1 MTKAMIAGMAGR
13 SREAIHRLGRLLSS
27 AGRDTRGVSA
37 VEFALI
43 VPVMCTLFLASVETT
58 QGLQADRKVSIAAR
72 ALSDLASQATV
83 IADADMTNI
92 LDATADV
99 MAPFPMSKAQVVVTG
114 IQTDALGVSRA
125 VWSDAR
131 NATRYTC
138 GQTMTIPAQL
148 KPAIGTT
155 GFLVLAEVKYAY
167 TPTIAYLISGT
178 VTLSDRLYTRPR
190 IGETVSRTPKQGSG
204 CI

>member
-1 MTKAMIAGMAGR
+1 MKSLAGMPAIGR
-13 SREAIHRLGRLLSS
+13 IGRRLRDFLSA
-27 AGRDTRGVSA
+27 AGRDTSGISA

-58 QGLQADRKVSIAAR
+58 QGLQADRKAAIAAR
-72 ALSDLASQATV
+72 TLSDLASQATV
-83 IADADMTNI
+83 IANAEMTNI

-99 MAPFPMSKAQVVVTG
+99 LAPFPMSKAQVVVTG
-114 IQTDALGVSRA
+114 IQTDILGVSRV
-125 VWSDAR
+125 VWSDTR
-131 NATRYTC
+131 NGTRYTC
-138 GQTMTIPAQL
+138 GQTIAVPAQL
-148 KPAIGTT
+148 KPLIGTT
-155 GFLVLAEVKYAY
+155 GFLVLAEVRYAY

-190 IGETVSRTPKQGSG
+190 IGETVSRTPSQGTG

>member
-1 MTKAMIAGMAGR
+1 MYHVPIAAALRHTGR
-13 SREAIHRLGRLLSS
+13 RFRQFLTE
-27 AGRDTRGVSA
+27 AGRDTRGISA

-72 ALSDLASQATV
+72 TLSDLASQATV
-83 IADADMTNI
+83 IANAEMTNI

-99 MAPFPMSKAQVVVTG
+99 LAPFPMSKAQVVVTG
-114 IQTDALGVSRA
+114 IQTDILGISRV
-125 VWSDAR
+125 VWSDTR
-131 NATRYTC
+131 NGTRYTC
-138 GQTMTIPAQL
+138 GQSITVPAQL
-148 KPAIGTT
+148 KPLIGTT
-155 GFLVLAEVKYAY
+155 GFLVLAEVKFAY
-167 TPTIAYLISGT
+167 TPTIAYLIAGT

-190 IGETVSRTPKQGSG
+190 IGETVSRTPSQGSG

>member
-1 MTKAMIAGMAGR
+1 MKSLAETFAASRIGR
-13 SREAIHRLGRLLSS
+13 RLRDFLSV
-27 AGRDTRGVSA
+27 AGRDTSGISA

-43 VPVMCTLFLASVETT
+43 VPVMCTLFLASIETT

-72 ALSDLASQATV
+72 TLSDLASQATV
-83 IADADMTNI
+83 IANADMTNI

-99 MAPFPMSKAQVVVTG
+99 LAPFPMSKAQVVVTG
-114 IQTDALGVSRA
+114 IQTDILGISRV
-125 VWSDAR
+125 VWSDTR
-131 NATRYTC
+131 NGSRYTC
-138 GQTMTIPAQL
+138 GQTIAVPAQL
-148 KPAIGTT
+148 KPLIGTT

-190 IGETVSRTPKQGSG
+190 IGESVSRTPSQGSG